1 MLKVLIAVLAIAGMP
16 RNADA
21 SSYPPPPILNDAES
35 FVVARS
41 FKLGNE
47 DSGVASTT
55 NTHVGSNTAQKCV
68 GDNCDEVRGCKTDAD
83 CDADQYCAKLD
94 KKSDTGVCKT
104 LCEGGKD
111 KNGNKCSAGDS
122 STPECGYDDKHQSH
136 CSCTPE
142 TCPAAYE
149 CNHQSN
155 TYYKCEP
162 CAAGEI
168 CNCTDGKEANGR
180 GDCVTCNNDNKC
192 AWDEYCANAGTTSSY
207 CGAVSC
213 ASDEYVSNHGCH
225 SCGSHCDSCS
235 NSYSCD
241 SCEDGY
247 VDAGDGSCKP
257 QDCGSG
263 YYFDENT
270 DPHCQPC
277 GSNCATCSSSSSC
290 EVCSTGYE
298 LVNGECQSISCDAGY
313 YLSGNDCLPCSS
325 ECATCSGSASS
336 CDSCDSDYVWTPY
349 TCTLKGCSDMGY
361 QTSCSAGDEETSA
374 GTAPNGESCVSCSTP
389 STPTSECT
397 TSSDCASNEEC
408 SGGSCTTISCS
419 GTCKEI
425 SNHQCVTKS
434 GCCTSDSDCGSG
446 KVCSNNSCVDD
457 TPASECSSDSDC
469 AWNKYCSAS
478 GDCVSV
484 SCGTCQEVS
493 SHTCV
498 KKSGCCTS
506 NNDCTGNQVCTN
518 GTCTAPECTKDS
530 ECASDKYCSASGSC
544 VKVACSGTC
553 KEISNHQ
560 CVDKA
565 GCCTSNSQCDSNE
578 ACVSNKCE
586 EQCGCES
593 YEYCKGGKCYL
604 QAGKCYD
611 DNDCKN
617 SDKCSSHSCVPAC
630 SPNPCSGTT
639 PDCVTYLTSHKATC
653 VCTPSPNSCGSGYE
667 CVNSGGYHCK
677 PVACTSDSDC
687 DTSKK
692 CSNGSCVDPCSPN
705 PCSGTTPDCWVFS
718 HEMSCRCNPSPD
730 TCGTGYKCVNS
741 GGYNCKP
748 VGCTSDSDCD
758 TSKKCSNGSCVDPC
772 SPNPCS
778 GQTPSCSSFSHKYYC
793 SCTSS
798 SCPSGYVCSSGACK
812 MQTTEKCAIND
823 DCSAEKTCVDGYCVF
838 KD

>member
-1 MLKVLIAVLAIAGMP
+1 M
-16 RNADA
+16 
-21 SSYPPPPILNDAES
+21 
-35 FVVARS
+35 
-41 FKLGNE
+41 
-47 DSGVASTT
+47 
-55 NTHVGSNTAQKCV
+55 
-68 GDNCDEVRGCKTDAD
+68 RGCKTDAD

-263 YYFDENT
+263 YYFDANSN
-270 DPHCQPC
+270 PHCQSC

-374 GTAPNGESCVSCSTP
+374 GTAPNGELCVSCSTP
-389 STPTSECT
+389 STPTSEC
-397 TSSDCASNEEC
+397 SSDSDCAWNKYC
-408 SGGSCTTISCS
+408 SASGDCVSISCS

-434 GCCTSDSDCGSG
+434 GCCTGNSDCPYSQICSG
-446 KVCSNNSCVDD
+446 NTCVDD
-457 TPASECSSDSDC
+457 TPSTPSTPASCPSGYSTSVMSCDSGYSFETNGTVNGRDCGKCTPKSCPSGYSTSVTSCGSQQALETIGMSGEKDCGKCIDVSCPPSAPAWNGSKCVECTGNIHCPDYKYCKNNVCVLSAGRCETASDCKSSNDGCTGHSCVPLCPAGTCSGKTPKCYIKDHVLVGCECSANSC
-469 AWNKYCSAS
+469 
-478 GDCVSV
+478 GDGYECRTKAPLNECVS
-484 SCGTCQEVS
+484 
-493 SHTCV
+493 
-498 KKSGCCTS
+498 SGCSS
-506 NNDCTGNQVCTN
+506 NNDCDSSKKCSGGKCVGACTGVSCSGKTPNAYATNHQCYCECKGSSCGDGYECRTKVPANECVKVGCSSDNDCDSTKKCTN
-518 GTCTAPECTKDS
+518 G
-530 ECASDKYCSASGSC
+530 
-544 VKVACSGTC
+544 
-553 KEISNHQ
+553 Q
-560 CVDKA
+560 CV
-565 GCCTSNSQCDSNE
+565 E
-578 ACVSNKCE
+578 
-586 EQCGCES
+586 
-593 YEYCKGGKCYL
+593 L
-604 QAGKCYD
+604 
-611 DNDCKN
+611 
-617 SDKCSSHSCVPAC
+617 C
-630 SPNPCSGTT
+630 SPNPCSGNT
-639 PDCVTYLTSHKATC
+639 PHCWATGHSY
-653 VCTPSPNSCGSGYE
+653 VCECQSGSTAG
-667 CVNSGGYHCK
+667 
-677 PVACTSDSDC
+677 
-687 DTSKK
+687 
-692 CSNGSCVDPCSPN
+692 
-705 PCSGTTPDCWVFS
+705 
-718 HEMSCRCNPSPD
+718 
-730 TCGTGYKCVNS
+730 
-741 GGYNCKP
+741 
-748 VGCTSDSDCD
+748 
-758 TSKKCSNGSCVDPC
+758 
-772 SPNPCS
+772 
-778 GQTPSCSSFSHKYYC
+778 
-793 SCTSS
+793 
-798 SCPSGYVCSSGACK
+798 CPSGQVCVTASPRNKCAVQSNGTVE
-812 MQTTEKCAIND
+812 TTEKCETD
-823 DCSAEKTCVDGYCVF
+823 LDCVAAKRCSKGYCVYRE
-838 KD
+838 